1 MKKRASSVEPG
12 SVFRLGAHV
21 LACGDSRDAAT
32 VARSV
37 GSLRIKAVISDP
49 PYGVA
54 ATESKEGFR
63 PLAKNKKIENDH
75 LQSDAEYR
83 EFTRAWAA
91 AVVPHLA
98 AKNSFHVFNAD
109 KMVFAL
115 REGLRDA
122 GVRICQLLV
131 WVKTHAVVGRL
142 DYAPQHE
149 LIAYG
154 WHGTHEFLKAKD
166 KSVLAYP
173 KPGKSPFHPTTKPVP
188 LVRHLVLNA
197 TRLGDAV
204 FDGFL
209 GSGTT
214 LLACQQTGRVCV
226 GIESDPEY
234 CATAIERFERLTGV
248 KAERA

>member
-1 MKKRASSVEPG
+1 MKRRASSVEPG

-32 VARSV
+32 VARAV
-37 GSLRIKAVISDP
+37 GSLKVKAVITDP
-49 PYGVA
+49 PYAVA
-54 ATESKEGFR
+54 VAESKAGFR
-63 PLAKNKKIENDH
+63 PLAKSKPIANDH
-75 LQSDAEYR
+75 LQSDEEYR
-83 EFTRAWAA
+83 AFTRAWAA
-91 AVVPHLA
+91 AVAPHLA
-98 AKNSFHVFNAD
+98 AKNTFHVFNAD

-122 GVRICQLLV
+122 GFRVCQLLV

-149 LIAYG
+149 LVAYG
-154 WHGTHEFLKAKD
+154 WRGAHEFPKAKD
-166 KSVLAYP
+166 RSVLAYP
-173 KPGKSPFHPTTKPVP
+173 KPKRSPLHPTTKPLP

-197 TRLGDAV
+197 TRAGDVV
-204 FDGFL
+204 FDGFF

-226 GIESDPEY
+226 GVESDPEY
-234 CATAIERFERLTGV
+234 CATVIERFERMTGA
-248 KAERA
+248 KAQPL